1 MQAAWEALA
10 ARGVARGLRG
20 RAAGGGERRRGRRD
34 RRGRRR
40 RRVHGPRGRHQRQAR
55 VAIDGPCGGNWLR
68 SGGPRCRRAPQVVR
82 RSACGRRR
90 RERGRTSRG
99 CRPRLGRAGGGGGGG
114 GGGGRGGGVGQ
125 AFAPCVVGGRTQA
138 PLQQLRAGRER
149 SVSSESGDGALAG
162 RRWQRGGSEHQA
174 IVVAVLPYGLAVRWQ
189 HGLVRAEHLC
199 RCGAHGSNSSPP
211 SGGFAKPQVAGRAWA
226 VHATRGVLEFANL

>member
-1 MQAAWEALA
+1 MQAAWVALA

-20 RAAGGGERRRGRRD
+20 RAAGGGERRHG

-68 SGGPRCRRAPQVVR
+68 SGGPHCRRAPDVVR

-114 GGGGRGGGVGQ
+114 GGGRRGGGQ

-138 PLQQLRAGRER
+138 PLQQLRAGGER
-149 SVSSESGDGALAG
+149 GVSSESGGGALAG

-199 RCGAHGSNSSPP
+199 RCGAHGLISSPP
-211 SGGFAKPQVAGRAWA
+211 SGGVRQAAGRR
-226 VHATRGVLEFANL
+226 TGVGCSCY